1 MGASNRHLPRDKQAS
16 RLHALPMR
24 WVLILFV
31 ILAAVMGGEARAV
44 VVTGRA
50 VVSERVGKAEM
61 VEKRA
66 EALRVESERASRVAF
81 LEARKAAGFVDGGPL
96 MCWFPGGVAVARSD
110 ALSGTGTTGC
120 RRVSSTSW
128 RYDLADNRVART
140 VDVQERLTDAAPW
153 VRTLLSRQHCDYT
166 KSTGVGRVAD
176 GRNQL
181 GRSVESTYCWKIND
195 GSLWKASEQTV
206 DYAYDANGNRTS
218 RVVHHWTQKRSGQY
232 ADGPWELGGWE
243 RTLDVMSWDVE
254 NRLVAMWRGP
264 WLAQGSSSTVEE
276 LVERNT
282 LVGTVWRWGYDHRTR
297 RVWRN
302 EPGPEG
308 QNRVTSVVAFSG
320 GTSVAEFSGGTLS
333 LLLARGVDIGGG
345 TRGLLW
351 TARRETGSAETGN
364 TVTLRFNRY
373 NSRGDVVGQ
382 SDAAGVT
389 TWAATYQADGRRTGE
404 IGTNLNPKHAT
415 GRVREL
421 GVNRDRHRA
430 NSKEEDPTG
439 LLNEGFRYRDMETG
453 TFISRDPLGHVDGPN
468 VYCYVGQNP
477 WSAVDPHGLARRID
491 PDGYIWKSGGHHV
504 VPASVAR
511 DAGWHPDA
519 KKIFDGGI
527 KGSIIPTPKG
537 HGFNKHGIYN
547 NEVAAEMAQFLN
559 DRGAELASMSAKDQV
574 ALAEEF
580 VSHIKSVE
588 NPYISGFN
596 SAVGGGRSSIG
607 KWWNNSG
614 KSIVVKSTGMQA
626 ARAGASIVNGFAKV
640 TVNVAGKVVRVLR
653 VPMIGGAIAAATSA
667 AQGNSI
673 EDIGRDALMAA
684 SGGDLAKDAIEMA
697 VEPMGRIYNYNL
709 NQIPQTEI
717 DTNEDWN
724 GDGIIGP
731 NLLSSPEAVDAIN
744 DELTEEELQDE

>member
-1 MGASNRHLPRDKQAS
+1 
-16 RLHALPMR
+16 MR
-24 WVLILFV
+24 WVLMLFV

-44 VVTGRA
+44 VVVGRVA
-50 VVSERVGKAEM
+50 VSERCGKAEM

-66 EALRVESERASRVAF
+66 EALRVESERAF
-81 LEARKAAGFVDGGPL
+81 LGAALEVQKAAGLVDAGPL
-96 MCWFPGGVAVARSD
+96 VLWFPGGLAVARSD
-110 ALSGTGTTGC
+110 GLSGTGTTGC
-120 RRVSSTSW
+120 RRVSSTTW

-166 KSTGVGRVAD
+166 KSTGGVRVAD

-276 LVERNT
+276 LVARNP

-320 GTSVAEFSGGTLS
+320 GTSVAEFSDGTLS

-351 TARRETGSAETGN
+351 TARRETVSAETGSA
-364 TVTLRFNRY
+364 VTLRFNRY

-389 TWAATYQADGRRTGE
+389 TWAASYQADGRRTGE
-404 IGTNLNPKHAT
+404 IATNLNPKHAT

-468 VYCYVGQNP
+468 VYCYVRQNP
-477 WSAVDPHGLARRID
+477 WTMWDPRGLTADEMEVEQHEDETIGVYYRDNPRLGTGRSKTRERVGTLMADGFVDLGNGRKTSMAAIRDEIDSGGTDISKFRSDKSRTLSIDGENDGFGGAILGVDARIFEGVYGPEQFDQDRKLLHVAKQLSEVAVAQYIPGLAVAPALARELQFANAVRVLARTERGAAAAKTAT
-491 PDGYIWKSGGHHV
+491 PMTRVGRWMNPAEYEAMKASGTVQGGAGGV
-504 VPASVAR
+504 SRVAVPAT
-511 DAGWHPDA
+511 PDA
-519 KKIFDGGI
+519 YKAA
-527 KGSIIPTPKG
+527 PKG
-537 HGFNKHGIYN
+537 DIYV
-547 NEVAAEMAQFLN
+547 EYDVPTSALRPGGTDAWRTIPGPGSPAA
-559 DRGAELASMSAKDQV
+559 R
-574 ALAEEF
+574 
-580 VSHIKSVE
+580 
-588 NPYISGFN
+588 
-596 SAVGGGRSSIG
+596 
-607 KWWNNSG
+607 
-614 KSIVVKSTGMQA
+614 QA
-626 ARAGASIVNGFAKV
+626 ARTGQPPPEFPKV
-640 TVNVAGKVVRVLR
+640 ENISDPLHTK
-653 VPMIGGAIAAATSA
+653 
-667 AQGNSI
+667 
-673 EDIGRDALMAA
+673 
-684 SGGDLAKDAIEMA
+684 
-697 VEPMGRIYNYNL
+697 
-709 NQIPQTEI
+709 
-717 DTNEDWN
+717 
-724 GDGIIGP
+724 
-731 NLLSSPEAVDAIN
+731 
-744 DELTEEELQDE
+744 